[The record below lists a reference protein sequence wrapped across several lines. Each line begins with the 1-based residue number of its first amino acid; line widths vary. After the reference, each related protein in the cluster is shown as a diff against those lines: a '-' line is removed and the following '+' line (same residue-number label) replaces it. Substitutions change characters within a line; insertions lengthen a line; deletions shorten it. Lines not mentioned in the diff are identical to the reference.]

1 MQVIRIKNLAG
12 RRGPLPAALGGWHNA
27 AMQHAAS
34 RLRRPRGAA
43 SPSTEA
49 GTLDQSPS
57 LPPRPDPPARTPG
70 LLKALT
76 VLRGDV
82 LAALPRVAYRRQV
95 MAVRMGR
102 RQIIAVNDPEVV
114 REVFITRAAN
124 YGRKSHF
131 KEQALRPVIGQ
142 SLFANH
148 GEIWSSRRPPIGRLL
163 HPSGVGKLQPLFQ
176 TVGGQLAARWAGL
189 AGASGGVVDV
199 APDLATATLDVMLLA
214 TFGPGV
220 PEGEARA
227 IAEAFTRFQSQV
239 QVIDLPYLLGLPNWL
254 AGRHKRATLRAAAEI
269 QARIAGLIATMPGE
283 GGYLGGLRALRAEDG
298 APLLDDTGLLEEVA
312 MLLLAGSETAANAL
326 AWTLYLLATH
336 AEWQDR
342 AREEVLAQLGDRTPE
357 AADLASLVVT
367 RAVIQE
373 GMRLYPPVAVLAR
386 QPAAADRIRRWT
398 IQPGDTLLCI
408 PWLLHRHEAIW
419 EHPHAFRPERFLPEN
434 AKSIPRFAYLPFGL
448 GPRVCAGA
456 AFGMAEM
463 TTFLAMLLQRFTL
476 GPHATPVP
484 RFRLTLRPEGGM
496 RLLLQPR
503 G

>member
-1 MQVIRIKNLAG
+1 M
-12 RRGPLPAALGGWHNA
+12 
-27 AMQHAAS
+27 
-34 RLRRPRGAA
+34 
-43 SPSTEA
+43 
-49 GTLDQSPS
+49 
-57 LPPRPDPPARTPG
+57 
-70 LLKALT
+70 
-76 VLRGDV
+76 LRGDV

-95 MAVRMGR
+95 MAVRMGK

-114 REVFITRAAN
+114 RDVFITRAAN

-131 KEQALRPVIGQ
+131 KEQALQPVIGK

-148 GEIWSSRRPPIGRLL
+148 GEIWTTRRPPIGRLL
-163 HPSGVGKLQPLFQ
+163 HPSGVGRLQPLFQ
-176 TVGGQLAARWAGL
+176 QVGAQLAARWAGL
-189 AGASGGVVDV
+189 AGEGGLVDV

-214 TFGPGV
+214 VFGPGV

-269 QARIAGLIATMPGE
+269 QARIAGLIAMLPGE
-283 GGYLGGLRALRAEDG
+283 EGYLGGLRALKDEDG
-298 APLLDDTGLLEEVA
+298 QPLLDETGLLEEVA

-326 AWTLYLLATH
+326 AWTLYLLSTH
-336 AEWQDR
+336 PEWQDR
-342 AREEVLAQLGDRTPE
+342 VREEVFGLLGERAPE
-357 AADLASLVVT
+357 AGELNALVVT
-367 RAVIQE
+367 KAVIQE

-386 QPAAADRIRRWT
+386 QPLAPDRIRRWT

-419 EHPHAFRPERFLPEN
+419 EHPHAFHPERFLPEN
-434 AKSIPRFAYLPFGL
+434 AKAIPRFAYLPFGL

-463 TTFLAMLLQRFTL
+463 TTFLAMLLQRFDL
-476 GPHATPVP
+476 GPGPVPVP

-496 RLLLQPR
+496 RLLLRPR
-503 G
+503 AAVGPAAANGPPALP

>member
-1 MQVIRIKNLAG
+1 M
-12 RRGPLPAALGGWHNA
+12 
-27 AMQHAAS
+27 
-34 RLRRPRGAA
+34 
-43 SPSTEA
+43 
-49 GTLDQSPS
+49 
-57 LPPRPDPPARTPG
+57 
-70 LLKALT
+70 
-76 VLRGDV
+76 LRGDV

-114 REVFITRAAN
+114 REVFIARAAN

-131 KEQALRPVIGQ
+131 KEQALRPVIGE

-163 HPSGVGKLQPLFQ
+163 HPSGIGKLQPLFQ
-176 TVGGQLAARWAGL
+176 SVGGQLATRWARL
-189 AGASGGVVDV
+189 AGPAGGLVDV

-214 TFGPGV
+214 IFGPGV

-227 IAEAFTRFQSQV
+227 IAEAFTRFQSGV

-254 AGRHKRATLRAAAEI
+254 AGRHRRATLRAATDI
-269 QARIAGLIATMPGE
+269 RHRVAGLIASMPGE
-283 GGYLGGLRALRAEDG
+283 EGYLGGMRALRGEDG
-298 APLLDDTGLLEEVA
+298 KPLLDEIGLLEEVA

-336 AEWQDR
+336 PEWQDR
-342 AREEVLAQLGDRTPE
+342 AREETTTLLGDRPPE
-357 AADLASLVVT
+357 AADLNALVVAK
-367 RAVIQE
+367 AVIQE
-373 GMRLYPPVAVLAR
+373 AMRLYPPVAVLAR
-386 QPAAADRIRRWT
+386 QPAATDRIRRWT

-408 PWLLHRHEAIW
+408 PWLLHRHESIW
-419 EHPHAFRPERFLPEN
+419 EHPHSFRPERFLPEN
-434 AKSIPRFAYLPFGL
+434 AKAIPRFAYLPFGL

-463 TTFLAMLLQRFTL
+463 TTFLAILLQRFEFAA
-476 GPHATPVP
+476 GPVPVP

-496 RLLLQPR
+496 RIMLRPR
-503 G
+503 ASR